1 MSDPL
6 LKKAEDLSKELVE
19 RATTELSTLK
29 KIKAMTKILKS
40 MDEDTKDIEK
50 FTDVSETLLKDIV
63 DKLGPNNKK

>member
-6 LKKAEDLSKELVE
+6 LKRAEDLSKELVD

-40 MDEDTKDIEK
+40 MDENTETIEK
-50 FTDVSETLLKDIV
+50 FTDVSETLLTDIV
-63 DKLGPNNKK
+63 NKLGPQK